1 MTERQVKKKARELL
15 NIFLKTERLII
26 TSMLG
31 GVSYT
36 PSEQAAILASI
47 EAKLK
52 SSKLQT
58 DKWVARTVPTVYKEG
73 AKDIIKASDGVFTY
87 IYSSSDRMAIDGLI
101 KISQANIGESL
112 NGMYRSSSR
121 ILSSATKERIQAKI
135 IEGRVTGTHITKIK
149 GMIAQQLKDGSITLI
164 DRAGRKWSA
173 ERYADMYART
183 DIMHDYNQGMINQTL
198 QNDHDLVRVTT
209 SNNPCELCIPW
220 ENKVVSITGR
230 AKGYPTLAQAE
241 SKGLFHPNCYH
252 RVLPYFE

>member
-73 AKDIIKASDGVFTY
+73 AKDIVKASDGVFTY

-121 ILSSATKERIQAKI
+121 VLSKATEERIKAKI
-135 IEGRVTGTHITKIK
+135 VEGRVTGEHITKIK
-149 GMIAQQLKDGSITLI
+149 GLIANELKDGAVTLI
-164 DRAGRKWSA
+164 DKAGRKWSA

-183 DIMHDYNQGMINQTL
+183 DIMHDYNEGTINQAL
-198 QNDHDLVRVTT
+198 QNEQDLVYFTT
-209 SNNPCELCIPW
+209 SNDPCELCIPW
-220 ENKVVSITGR
+220 EGEVVSLTGQT
-230 AKGYPTLAQAE
+230 KGYPTLADAE
-241 SKGLFHPNCYH
+241 SEGMFHPRCMH
-252 RVLPYFE
+252 RIRPYFG

>member
-1 MTERQVKKKARELL
+1 
-15 NIFLKTERLII
+15 
-26 TSMLG
+26 MLG

-58 DKWVARTVPTVYKEG
+58 DKWALRTTKTLYKEG
-73 AKDIIKASDGVFTY
+73 AKDIVKESGGVFTY
-87 IYSSSDRMAIDGLI
+87 IYSQSDKMAVDALTRT
-101 KISQANIGESL
+101 SQANIGEAL

-121 ILSSATKERIQAKI
+121 VLSKATQERIKAKI
-135 IEGRVTGTHITKIK
+135 VEGRVTGDHITKIK
-149 GMIAQQLKDGSITLI
+149 GVIAQELKDGAVTLI
-164 DRAGRKWSA
+164 DKAGRRWTA
-173 ERYADMYART
+173 ENYADMYART

-198 QNDHDLVRVTT
+198 QNEHDLMRITT

-241 SKGLFHPNCYH
+241 SEGLFHPRCYH